1 MGSSTEL
8 CPCRTL
14 STANFSISPK
24 VWVDRSRAFRIA
36 VQPLPRKGA
45 GLGDHTASVAGARA
59 QWHRGY
65 CDRLGRNCTVKRPA
79 WDFDAMAVRDPF
91 CRRACFSR
99 LSWTAISEAVFH
111 SRSPNPNHMPKSYVG
126 FQPSKPAGLAL
137 APVGSSPSPLK
148 RDGVARTHARAPHWV
163 LEALVAD
170 DVTEQFPCLTFEA
183 L

>member
-1 MGSSTEL
+1 MLPIRIRQIDQGIRRGVMGSSTEL

-36 VQPLPRKGA
+36 VLPLPRKGA

-59 QWHRGY
+59 QWHRVY

-79 WDFDAMAVRDPF
+79 WGYDVMAVRDPF
-91 CRRACFSR
+91 CRHALAGFHGRP
-99 LSWTAISEAVFH
+99 ISEAVFY
-111 SRSPNPNHMPKSYVG
+111 SRSSNPNHMSKSFAG

-137 APVGSSPSPLK
+137 APVGSSPSPLM
-148 RDGVARTHARAPHWV
+148 
-163 LEALVAD
+163 
-170 DVTEQFPCLTFEA
+170 
-183 L
+183 